1 VSFHGGVSPNWGFAA
16 TDSASLRRNRWEHA
30 YYIDYVRRTIS
41 SSQKAY
47 DSDSHAPRLNL
58 LQKNVKATY
67 LDNIWSVINWKK
79 AEERLASA

>member
-1 VSFHGGVSPNWGFAA
+1 VNFKRGPKQEVDDCVAA
-16 TDSASLRRNRWEHA
+16 GDDARAS
-30 YYIDYVRRTIS
+30 
-41 SSQKAY
+41 
-47 DSDSHAPRLNL
+47 RLNL

>member
-1 VSFHGGVSPNWGFAA
+1 MQTLAL
-16 TDSASLRRNRWEHA
+16 D
-30 YYIDYVRRTIS
+30 
-41 SSQKAY
+41 
-47 DSDSHAPRLNL
+47 L